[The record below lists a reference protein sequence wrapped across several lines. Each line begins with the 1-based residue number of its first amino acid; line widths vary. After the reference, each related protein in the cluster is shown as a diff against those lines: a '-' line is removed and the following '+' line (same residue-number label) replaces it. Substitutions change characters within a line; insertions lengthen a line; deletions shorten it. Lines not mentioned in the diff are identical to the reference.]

1 MERYQPPSQSMRGQF
16 IDALF
21 ILVLLFVTLFATT
34 YIAQSGGDSGGGS
47 AEAKPISE
55 LPVSSTE
62 KQQLQ
67 EVVNEDVADLEAVNS
82 AVEAN
87 PTPDKYDFSV
97 LALILTAA
105 LLGTYLVFVY
115 WSSFREYREV
125 IEEKFGPSREDET

>member
-1 MERYQPPSQSMRGQF
+1 M
-16 IDALF
+16 
-21 ILVLLFVTLFATT
+21 
-34 YIAQSGGDSGGGS
+34 
-47 AEAKPISE
+47 
-55 LPVSSTE
+55 
-62 KQQLQ
+62 
-67 EVVNEDVADLEAVNS
+67 VNEDVADLEAVNT